1 MARKKEGVYFMRS
14 FINYLLTIT
23 LFIAVI
29 VTIAIFTV
37 GSLTSPSS
45 TRKMLDNIDY
55 DVVISDFKDTD
66 YGKELYN
73 YADSYGVSSDKV
85 DSILKTEEAKDYV
98 NKVLQQGIDA
108 YLNNG
113 SIEINDETKEFI
125 DKANKKYELNLDD
138 NEINELESYANEAI
152 NDNLNVVVGN
162 TDNNDDNDNNNDNTN
177 SITQGQFLIDI
188 IKICRDDNL
197 HTTLYIII
205 GVITLLLFIS
215 SFKKK
220 NFLEYI
226 GIVSITVAISTLLF
240 NGLMALISDRMT
252 SVANA
257 TIILKPV
264 TDTFYMITFIGI
276 ILGIVLLVIQH
287 FINKQVNKE
296 VVPF

>member
-1 MARKKEGVYFMRS
+1 MAGKKEGVYFMRS

-37 GSLTSPSS
+37 GSLTSTSS

-55 DVVISDFKDTD
+55 DVVISDFKDTN

-85 DSILKTEEAKDYV
+85 DSILKAEEAKDYV

-113 SIEINDETKEFI
+113 SIEVNDETKEFI

-152 NDNLNVVVGN
+152 NNNLNVVVGN
-162 TDNNDDNDNNNDNTN
+162 TDNSDDTN
-177 SITQGQFLIDI
+177 STTEGQFLIDI
-188 IKICRDDNL
+188 IKICRDNSL
-197 HTTLYIII
+197 YTTLYIII

-240 NGLMALISDRMT
+240 NGLMVLISDRIT
-252 SVANA
+252 SIANVA
-257 TIILKPV
+257 IILKPV
-264 TDTFYMITFIGI
+264 ADTFYMIIFIGI
-276 ILGIVLLVIQH
+276 ILGIGLLIAQH
-287 FINKQVNKE
+287 FINKHVNKE

>member
-113 SIEINDETKEFI
+113 SIEINDDTKEFI

-162 TDNNDDNDNNNDNTN
+162 TDNNDDNTN

-287 FINKQVNKE
+287 FINKQVDKE
-296 VVPF
+296 VVSF

>member
-1 MARKKEGVYFMRS
+1 MRS
-14 FINYLLTIT
+14 FINYLLTIA

-29 VTIAIFTV
+29 VTIAVFTV

-45 TRKMLDNIDY
+45 TRKILDSLDY
-55 DVVISDFKDTD
+55 EVIVNDFKDTD
-66 YGKELYN
+66 YGTEIYN
-73 YADSYGVSSDKV
+73 YADSYGVSEEQV
-85 DSILKTEEAKDYV
+85 DSILQTEEAKDYV
-98 NKVLQQGIDA
+98 NEILQQGIDS
-108 YLNNG
+108 YLNDG
-113 SIEINDETKEFI
+113 SIEINDETREFI
-125 DKANKKYELNLDD
+125 DKANEKYELNLDD
-138 NEINELESYANEAI
+138 NEKSELETYANDAI
-152 NDNLNVVVGN
+152 NNNLNIVING
-162 TDNNDDNDNNNDNTN
+162 TSSDDSDEEV
-177 SITQGQFLIDI
+177 SSSGQFLVDI
-188 IKICRDDNL
+188 IKICRDDSL
-197 HTTLYIII
+197 HTTLYI
-205 GVITLLLFIS
+205 VIVVIALLLFIS

-240 NGLMALISDRMT
+240 NGLVSLISDRMS

-287 FINKQVNKE
+287 FINKRVNKE

>member
-1 MARKKEGVYFMRS
+1 MRT

-29 VTIAIFTV
+29 ITIAIFTV

-45 TRKMLDNIDY
+45 TRKILDSINYETQINN
-55 DVVISDFKDTD
+55 FKETD
-66 YGKELYN
+66 YGTEIYN
-73 YADSYGVSSDKV
+73 YANNYGISEKRV
-85 DSILKTEEAKDYV
+85 DAILQTEEAKDYV
-98 NKVLQQGIDA
+98 NEILQQGINA
-108 YLNNG
+108 YLNDS
-113 SIEINDETKEFI
+113 SIEINDETRKFI
-125 DKANKKYELNLDD
+125 DKANEKYELNLDE
-138 NEINELESYANEAI
+138 NEKNELETYANEAI
-152 NDNLNVVVGN
+152 NYNLNIVIN
-162 TDNNDDNDNNNDNTN
+162 SSITSNDSESNNND
-177 SITQGQFLIDI
+177 FLINI

-205 GVITLLLFIS
+205 AVIAILLFIS

-240 NGLMALISDRMT
+240 NGLMALVSDRMT
-252 SVANA
+252 SIANA
-257 TIILKPV
+257 TIILKSV

-276 ILGIVLLVIQH
+276 ILGIVLLIIQH
-287 FINKQVNKE
+287 FINKRVNKE

>member
-113 SIEINDETKEFI
+113 SIEINNDTKEFI
-125 DKANKKYELNLDD
+125 NKANEKYELNLDD

-162 TDNNDDNDNNNDNTN
+162 TDNSDDTN
-177 SITQGQFLIDI
+177 STTEGQFLIDI

-276 ILGIVLLVIQH
+276 ILGIVLLIAQH
-287 FINKQVNKE
+287 FINKHVNKE

>member
-1 MARKKEGVYFMRS
+1 MRS
-14 FINYLLTIT
+14 FINYLLTIA

-29 VTIAIFTV
+29 VTIAVFTV

-45 TRKMLDNIDY
+45 TRKILDSLDY
-55 DVVISDFKDTD
+55 EVIVNDFKDTD
-66 YGKELYN
+66 YGTEIYN
-73 YADSYGVSSDKV
+73 YADSYGVSEEQV
-85 DSILKTEEAKDYV
+85 DSILQTEEAKDYV
-98 NKVLQQGIDA
+98 NEILQQGIDS
-108 YLNNG
+108 YLNDG
-113 SIEINDETKEFI
+113 SIEINDETREFI
-125 DKANKKYELNLDD
+125 DKANEKYELNLDD
-138 NEINELESYANEAI
+138 NEKSELETYANDAI
-152 NDNLNVVVGN
+152 NNNLNIVING
-162 TDNNDDNDNNNDNTN
+162 TSSDDSDEEV
-177 SITQGQFLIDI
+177 SSSGQFLVDI
-188 IKICRDDNL
+188 IKICRDDSL
-197 HTTLYIII
+197 HTTLYIVI
-205 GVITLLLFIS
+205 GVIALLLFIS

-240 NGLMALISDRMT
+240 NGLVSLISDRMS

-287 FINKQVNKE
+287 FINKRVNKE

>member
-162 TDNNDDNDNNNDNTN
+162 TDNNDDNTN

-188 IKICRDDNL
+188 IKICRNDNL

-276 ILGIVLLVIQH
+276 ILGIVLLIVQH

>member
-1 MARKKEGVYFMRS
+1 MRT
-14 FINYLLTIT
+14 FINYLLTIA

-29 VTIAIFTV
+29 VTITVFTV

-45 TRKMLDNIDY
+45 TRKILDSLDY
-55 DVVISDFKDTD
+55 EVVVNDFKETD
-66 YGKELYN
+66 YGQEIYN
-73 YADSYGVSSDKV
+73 YANSYGVSSDQV
-85 DSILKTEEAKDYV
+85 DSILQTDEAKDYV
-98 NKVLQQGIDA
+98 NEILQQGIDA

-113 SIEINDETKEFI
+113 SIEVNEETREFI
-125 DKANKKYELNLDD
+125 DKANEKYELNLDD
-138 NEINELESYANEAI
+138 NEKSELETYANDAI
-152 NDNLNVVVGN
+152 NNNLNIVING
-162 TDNNDDNDNNNDNTN
+162 TSSDDSDEEV
-177 SITQGQFLIDI
+177 SSSGQFLVDI
-188 IKICRDDNL
+188 IKLCRDDNL

-205 GVITLLLFIS
+205 AVIAVLLFIS

-240 NGLMALISDRMT
+240 NGLVSLVSDRMT

-276 ILGIVLLVIQH
+276 ILGIVLLIVQH

>member
-1 MARKKEGVYFMRS
+1 MRT
-14 FINYLLTIT
+14 FINYLLTIA

-29 VTIAIFTV
+29 VTITVFTV

-45 TRKMLDNIDY
+45 TREILDSIDY
-55 DVVISDFKDTD
+55 EVVINDFKETD
-66 YGKELYN
+66 YGQEIYN
-73 YADSYGVSSDKV
+73 YANEYGVSEEQV
-85 DSILKTEEAKDYV
+85 DSILQTDEAKDYV
-98 NKVLQQGIDA
+98 NEILQQGIDA

-113 SIEINDETKEFI
+113 SIEVNEETREFI
-125 DKANKKYELNLDD
+125 DKANEKYELNLDD
-138 NEINELESYANEAI
+138 NEKSELESYANEAI
-152 NDNLNVVVGN
+152 NDNLSVVING
-162 TDNNDDNDNNNDNTN
+162 TSSNDSDEEV
-177 SITQGQFLIDI
+177 SSSGQFLVDI
-188 IKICRDDNL
+188 IKLCRDDNL

-205 GVITLLLFIS
+205 AVIAVLLFIS

-240 NGLMALISDRMT
+240 NGLMALVSDRMS

-264 TDTFYMITFIGI
+264 TDTFYTITFIGI

>member
-45 TRKMLDNIDY
+45 TRKILDNIDY
-55 DVVISDFKDTD
+55 DVVINDFKDTD

-98 NKVLQQGIDA
+98 NEILQQGIDA

-113 SIEINDETKEFI
+113 NIEVNEETREFI
-125 DKANKKYELNLDD
+125 DKANEKYELNLDD
-138 NEINELESYANEAI
+138 NEKSELESYANEAI
-152 NDNLNVVVGN
+152 NNNLSVVING
-162 TDNNDDNDNNNDNTN
+162 TSSNDSDEEV
-177 SITQGQFLIDI
+177 SSSGQFLVDI
-188 IKICRDDNL
+188 IKLCRDDNL

-205 GVITLLLFIS
+205 AVIAVLLFVS

-240 NGLMALISDRMT
+240 NGLMALVSDRMS

-276 ILGIVLLVIQH
+276 ILGIVLLIVQH

>member
-1 MARKKEGVYFMRS
+1 MRT
-14 FINYLLTIT
+14 FINYLLTIA

-29 VTIAIFTV
+29 VTITVFTV

-45 TRKMLDNIDY
+45 TREILDNIDY
-55 DVVISDFKDTD
+55 EVVVNDFKETD
-66 YGKELYN
+66 YGQEIYN
-73 YADSYGVSSDKV
+73 YANSYGVSEEQV
-85 DSILKTEEAKDYV
+85 DSILQTDEAKDYV
-98 NKVLQQGIDA
+98 NEILQQGIDA

-113 SIEINDETKEFI
+113 SIEVNDETREFI
-125 DKANKKYELNLDD
+125 DKANEKYELNLDD
-138 NEINELESYANEAI
+138 NEKSELESYANEAI
-152 NDNLNVVVGN
+152 NNNLSIVING
-162 TDNNDDNDNNNDNTN
+162 TN
-177 SITQGQFLIDI
+177 SDDSNGEVSSSGQFLVDI
-188 IKICRDDNL
+188 IKLCRDDNL

-205 GVITLLLFIS
+205 AVIAVLLFIS

-240 NGLMALISDRMT
+240 NGLMALVSDRMS

-276 ILGIVLLVIQH
+276 ILGIVLLIVQH

>member
-1 MARKKEGVYFMRS
+1 MRT
-14 FINYLLTIT
+14 FINYLLTIA

-29 VTIAIFTV
+29 VTITVFTV

-45 TRKMLDNIDY
+45 TREILDNIDY
-55 DVVISDFKDTD
+55 EVVVDDFKETD
-66 YGKELYN
+66 YGTEIYN
-73 YADSYGVSSDKV
+73 YANSYGVSEEQV
-85 DSILKTEEAKDYV
+85 DSILQTDEAKDYV
-98 NKVLQQGIDA
+98 NEILQQGIDA

-113 SIEINDETKEFI
+113 SIEINDDTKEFI
-125 DKANKKYELNLDD
+125 NKANKKYELNLDD
-138 NEINELESYANEAI
+138 NEISELESYANEAI

-162 TDNNDDNDNNNDNTN
+162 TDTSDDTN
-177 SITQGQFLIDI
+177 STTEGQFLIDI

-220 NFLEYI
+220 NFLDYI

-240 NGLMALISDRMT
+240 NGLMALLCDRMT

-276 ILGIVLLVIQH
+276 ILAIVLLIAQH
-287 FINKQVNKE
+287 FINKHVNKE

>member
-55 DVVISDFKDTD
+55 DVVINDFKNTD

-113 SIEINDETKEFI
+113 SIEINDDTKEFI
-125 DKANKKYELNLDD
+125 NKANKKYELNLDD
-138 NEINELESYANEAI
+138 NEISELESYANEAI

-162 TDNNDDNDNNNDNTN
+162 TDTSDDTN
-177 SITQGQFLIDI
+177 STTEGQFLIDI

-276 ILGIVLLVIQH
+276 ILGIVLLIIQH

>member
-1 MARKKEGVYFMRS
+1 MAGKKEGVYFMRS

-37 GSLTSPSS
+37 GSLTGPSS

-55 DVVISDFKDTD
+55 DVVISDFKDTN

-85 DSILKTEEAKDYV
+85 DSILKAEEAKDYV

-113 SIEINDETKEFI
+113 SIEVNDETKEFI

-152 NDNLNVVVGN
+152 NNNLNVVVGN
-162 TDNNDDNDNNNDNTN
+162 TDNSDDTN
-177 SITQGQFLIDI
+177 STTEGQFLIDI
-188 IKICRDDNL
+188 IKICRDNSL
-197 HTTLYIII
+197 YTTLYIII

-240 NGLMALISDRMT
+240 NGLMVLISDRIT
-252 SVANA
+252 SIANVA
-257 TIILKPV
+257 IILKPV
-264 TDTFYMITFIGI
+264 ADTFYMIIFIGI
-276 ILGIVLLVIQH
+276 ILGIGLLIAQH
-287 FINKQVNKE
+287 FINKHVNKE

>member
-45 TRKMLDNIDY
+45 TRKMLNNIDY

-73 YADSYGVSSDKV
+73 YADSYGINEDRVNA
-85 DSILKTEEAKDYV
+85 ILKTEDTKDYI
-98 NKVLQQGIDA
+98 NEILQQGIDA
-108 YLNNG
+108 YLNNNNN
-113 SIEINDETKEFI
+113 IEINDETKKFI
-125 DKANKKYELNLDD
+125 DKANEKYELNLDD
-138 NEINELESYANEAI
+138 NEKNELENYANEAI
-152 NDNLNVVVGN
+152 NDNFKIVVN
-162 TDNNDDNDNNNDNTN
+162 SSTDDNESNNN
-177 SITQGQFLIDI
+177 QLLIDI
-188 IKICRDDNL
+188 IKFCRDDNL
-197 HTTLYIII
+197 HITLYIII

-276 ILGIVLLVIQH
+276 ILGIVLLIIQH
-287 FINKQVNKE
+287 LINKHVNKE

>member
-1 MARKKEGVYFMRS
+1 MRS

-29 VTIAIFTV
+29 VTIAICTV

-45 TRKMLDNIDY
+45 TKKILNNIDY

-73 YADSYGVSSDKV
+73 YADSYGINEDRVNA
-85 DSILKTEEAKDYV
+85 ILKTEDTKDYI
-98 NKVLQQGIDA
+98 NEILQQGIDA
-108 YLNNG
+108 YLNNNN
-113 SIEINDETKEFI
+113 IEINDETKKFI
-125 DKANKKYELNLDD
+125 DKANEKYELNLDN
-138 NEINELESYANEAI
+138 NEKNELETYANEVI
-152 NDNLNVVVGN
+152 NDNFKFVINSSTAEN
-162 TDNNDDNDNNNDNTN
+162 ESNNN
-177 SITQGQFLIDI
+177 QLLIDI
-188 IKICRDDNL
+188 IKFCRDDNL
-197 HTTLYIII
+197 HITLYIII

-240 NGLMALISDRMT
+240 NGLVALISNRMS
-252 SVANA
+252 SVASAN
-257 TIILKPV
+257 IILKPV

-276 ILGIVLLVIQH
+276 ILGIVLLIIQH
-287 FINKQVNKE
+287 LINKHVNKE

>member
-1 MARKKEGVYFMRS
+1 MRT
-14 FINYLLTIT
+14 FINYLLIII
-23 LFIAVI
+23 LFIAII
-29 VTIAIFTV
+29 VTIVIFTV
-37 GSLTSPSS
+37 GNLTSPNS
-45 TRKMLDNIDY
+45 TREILNNIDY
-55 DVVISDFKDTD
+55 ETVVNDFKNTD
-66 YGKELYN
+66 YGTEIYN
-73 YADSYGVSSDKV
+73 YADSYGVSEEQV
-85 DSILKTEEAKDYV
+85 DSILQTDEAKDYV
-98 NKVLQQGIDA
+98 NEVLQQGIDA

-113 SIEINDETKEFI
+113 SININDETREFI
-125 DKANKKYELNLDD
+125 DKANEKYELNLDD
-138 NEINELESYANEAI
+138 NEVDELESYTNEAI

-162 TDNNDDNDNNNDNTN
+162 TDSEDDTN
-177 SITQGQFLIDI
+177 AITQGQFLIDI

-205 GVITLLLFIS
+205 AVIAVLLFIS

-252 SVANA
+252 SIANV

-276 ILGIVLLVIQH
+276 ILGIVLLIVQH
-287 FINKQVNKE
+287 CINKRVNKE

>member
-14 FINYLLTIT
+14 FINYFLTIT

-45 TRKMLDNIDY
+45 TRKMFDNIDY
-55 DVVISDFKDTD
+55 DVVISDFKDTN

-108 YLNNG
+108 YLNYG
-113 SIEINDETKEFI
+113 IIEINDETKKFI

-138 NEINELESYANEAI
+138 NEINELGSYANEAI
-152 NDNLNVVVGN
+152 NNNLNVVVGN
-162 TDNNDDNDNNNDNTN
+162 TDNSDDTN
-177 SITQGQFLIDI
+177 STTEGQFLIDI
-188 IKICRDDNL
+188 IKICRDKSL
-197 HTTLYIII
+197 YTTLYIII

-240 NGLMALISDRMT
+240 NGLMVLISDRIT
-252 SVANA
+252 SIANA

-264 TDTFYMITFIGI
+264 AYTFYMITFIGI
-276 ILGIVLLVIQH
+276 ILGIGFLVAQH
-287 FINKQVNKE
+287 FINKHVNKE

>member
-14 FINYLLTIT
+14 FINYFLTIT

-45 TRKMLDNIDY
+45 TRKMFDNIDY
-55 DVVISDFKDTD
+55 DVVISDFKDTN

-138 NEINELESYANEAI
+138 NEINELGSYANEAI
-152 NDNLNVVVGN
+152 NNNLNVVVGN
-162 TDNNDDNDNNNDNTN
+162 TDNSDDTN
-177 SITQGQFLIDI
+177 STTEGQFLIDI
-188 IKICRDDNL
+188 IKICRDKSL
-197 HTTLYIII
+197 YTTLYIII

-240 NGLMALISDRMT
+240 NGLMVLISDRIT
-252 SVANA
+252 SIANVA
-257 TIILKPV
+257 IILKPV
-264 TDTFYMITFIGI
+264 ADTFYMITFIGI
-276 ILGIVLLVIQH
+276 ILGIGFLVAQH
-287 FINKQVNKE
+287 FINKHVNKE

>member
-1 MARKKEGVYFMRS
+1 MPFLPWEV
-14 FINYLLTIT
+14 LLV
-23 LFIAVI
+23 LV
-29 VTIAIFTV
+29 
-37 GSLTSPSS
+37 
-45 TRKMLDNIDY
+45 
-55 DVVISDFKDTD
+55 
-66 YGKELYN
+66 
-73 YADSYGVSSDKV
+73 
-85 DSILKTEEAKDYV
+85 LKTEEAKDYV

-113 SIEINDETKEFI
+113 SIEINDDTKEFI
-125 DKANKKYELNLDD
+125 NKANKKYELNLDD
-138 NEINELESYANEAI
+138 NEISELESYANEAI

-162 TDNNDDNDNNNDNTN
+162 TDTSDDTN
-177 SITQGQFLIDI
+177 STTEGQFLIDI

-276 ILGIVLLVIQH
+276 ILGIVLLIAQH
-287 FINKQVNKE
+287 FINKHVNKE